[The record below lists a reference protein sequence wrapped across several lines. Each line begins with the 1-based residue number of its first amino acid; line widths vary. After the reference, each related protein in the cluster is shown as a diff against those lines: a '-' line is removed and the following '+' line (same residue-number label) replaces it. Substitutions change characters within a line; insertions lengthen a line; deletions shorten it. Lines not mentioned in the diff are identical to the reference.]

1 VVIEPGGIRTEWGGI
16 AAEKLRTV
24 SGAGPYADQARA
36 VAASLTSEASRRRQ
50 SSPTVV
56 ANAIAKAVTARRPR
70 TRYAVGYGARPM
82 IFLHDVLPDRG
93 FDAFIRR
100 ATGVPS

>member
-1 VVIEPGGIRTEWGGI
+1 M
-16 AAEKLRTV
+16 
-24 SGAGPYADQARA
+24 
-36 VAASLTSEASRRRQ
+36 AASLSSEATARRP
-50 SSPTVV
+50 SPPAVIADTVGKV
-56 ANAIAKAVTARRPR
+56 VTARRPK
-70 TRYAVGYGARPM
+70 TRYAAGFGAKPM